1 MEFGPVRVA
10 QKNSMYFSRIL
21 VIFSIARLWLNTLY
35 AKVSVRNIREGIFRG
50 NIFRKKKKTWIPLI
64 FVETIG
70 ENISETSCVI
80 NSFIHLICAGM
91 VSFLWFLFSWGKCP
105 ASVQLQGLEV
115 VASLGPLWL
124 YQCPYQVGAFR
135 KVLKGER
142 TQLPPWPWRSPGG
155 LVGVERHSS
164 IMYCS
169 VISLHLGEINML
181 DSVESFTE
189 TWPQKID
196 LCSSQEA
203 PNLIL

>member
-1 MEFGPVRVA
+1 MNPTDFCRDD
-10 QKNSMYFSRIL
+10 
-21 VIFSIARLWLNTLY
+21 
-35 AKVSVRNIREGIFRG
+35 
-50 NIFRKKKKTWIPLI
+50 
-64 FVETIG
+64 
-70 ENISETSCVI
+70 
-80 NSFIHLICAGM
+80 
-91 VSFLWFLFSWGKCP
+91 WGKHFRDFPCNKP
-105 ASVQLQGLEV
+105 FYSSYLCGYGLISVVSLFLRQMSCQCQLQGLEV

-169 VISLHLGEINML
+169 VISLRLGEINML

-196 LCSSQEA
+196 LCFSQEA